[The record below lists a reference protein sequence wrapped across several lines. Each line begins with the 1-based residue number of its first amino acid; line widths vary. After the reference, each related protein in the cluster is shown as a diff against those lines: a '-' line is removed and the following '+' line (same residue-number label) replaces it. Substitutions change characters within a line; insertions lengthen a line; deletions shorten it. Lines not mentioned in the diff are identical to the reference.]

1 MQWLWSWLLLEALMT
16 LHSHKVMAAAAL
28 LHHLTSISLLAN
40 AHQVAL
46 AGPTSLHVIARV
58 ASSFVGQLRMMAGL
72 FTRFPAL
79 VPCVRFHPCIS

>member
-1 MQWLWSWLLLEALMT
+1 MQWLWSWLLLEALMA
-16 LHSHKVMAAAAL
+16 LHAHKVIAVL
-28 LHHLTSISLLAN
+28 LPHVTPHSLVAD